1 MYCYI
6 DILNKIVQ
14 YILINSFK
22 QFGKVYIPFLS
33 KRKCYMQ
40 NRSVIDYHSHKHDEN
55 QILVHNM
62 RVL

>member
-22 QFGKVYIPFLS
+22 QFGKVYIPFYQ
-33 KRKCYMQ
+33 KE
-40 NRSVIDYHSHKHDEN
+40 NVICKTD
-55 QILVHNM
+55 QL
-62 RVL
+62 